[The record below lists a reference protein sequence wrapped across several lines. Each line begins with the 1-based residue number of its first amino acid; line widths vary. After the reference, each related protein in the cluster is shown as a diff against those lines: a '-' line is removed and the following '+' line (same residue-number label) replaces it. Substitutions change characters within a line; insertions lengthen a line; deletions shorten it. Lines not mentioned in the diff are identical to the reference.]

1 MLFATVG
8 LVNREAAC
16 APHIWLG
23 PIANFFAR
31 GLHPVRVITKVCAF
45 LQMTTKHNLRI
56 ARVPISLGVSI
67 APFRVQYFQ
76 GPFVL
81 GEDCV
86 ITMEL
91 ASVTWDS
98 GDRTVP

>member
-8 LVNREAAC
+8 LAYREAAC

-23 PIANFFAR
+23 PIANFFA
-31 GLHPVRVITKVCAF
+31 LDLNPVRVITKVCAF
-45 LQMTTKHNLRI
+45 PQVTIKHILRI
-56 ARVPISLGVSI
+56 ARVPISLGVLI

-76 GPFVL
+76 DPFVL
-81 GEDCV
+81 GEDFV